1 MDVGTVS
8 QAQVAPTGAAKSAA
22 PHVVVAEEFVR
33 LIRTFKRHHAQIAAD
48 PQRNVEWTAQMVL
61 RCVERAGPLRAGA
74 VADRLN
80 ADPSTVSRQ
89 VAALVKDGLLERRA
103 DPEDGRASLLALTA
117 RAGRVLRDYDTSRD
131 EHFERM
137 LAAWSERDLR
147 TFADLLAR
155 FTDDFAASSE
165 SITNPEGTNR

>member
-1 MDVGTVS
+1 MDVGSVS
-8 QAQVAPTGAAKSAA
+8 RTGTGPRAETAVAP
-22 PHVVVAEEFVR
+22 HVVVVAEEFVR
-33 LIRTFKRHHAQIAAD
+33 FIRTFKRHHAQIAAD

-61 RCVERAGPLRAGA
+61 RCLERAGQLRAGE
-74 VADRLN
+74 VAERLN

-103 DPEDGRASLLALTA
+103 DPEDGRASLLALTTK
-117 RAGRVLRDYDTSRD
+117 AGRVLHDYDTSRD
-131 EHFERM
+131 EHFARM
-137 LAAWSERDLR
+137 LAGWNERDLR
-147 TFADLLAR
+147 CFATLLSR